1 MNSHGSIHSWRHGPP
16 QPATTEIQQCMERF
30 AEETRR
36 HRAQLRRMDHS
47 ESTMQR
53 SDSGVLPIREDHVLL
68 LPGRSIAHMCGVLGT
83 ELSASM
89 NECMSLLRS
98 MGSRTSSSMPT
109 KTTSRDLPF
118 CKTNAESLQAMSMN
132 MEDLYDLVVKEP
144 WFKSNGSLLSF
155 ETKKSTSVDVTATMM
170 TPTVQAMPLLPTDQ
184 AVQVAVTT
192 TTTAHSTDADMNG
205 SELVLTF
212 DQGVHVAAATTT
224 NVEALG
230 ADGEKDTELVLP
242 SDQGAAVNVGFRE
255 DIPDAELQEPLLV
268 HEPEAFSAASVPA
281 NMDTVVQPEAVA
293 PTMRNDGDVTDQ
305 DVLLGRGGLTN
316 RHPGNRRYLE
326 QKRRLQPMYFRA
338 DKKWQKTEIAR
349 ELVDW
354 VYIENGRFKE
364 KDELTGKWKEVSLQR
379 AREKA
384 SQALR
389 EGSKHFPKNVGV
401 CQIID

>member
-1 MNSHGSIHSWRHGPP
+1 
-16 QPATTEIQQCMERF
+16 MERF
-30 AEETRR
+30 AEETSRQ
-36 HRAQLRRMDHS
+36 RAQLRRMDHS

-53 SDSGVLPIREDHVLL
+53 SDTGVLPIREDPVLL
-68 LPGRSIAHMCGVLGT
+68 LPGRSIAHMCGLLGT

-118 CKTNAESLQAMSMN
+118 SKTESLQAMSMN

-170 TPTVQAMPLLPTDQ
+170 TPTVQAMPMLPTDQ
-184 AVQVAVTT
+184 AEHVAVAT
-192 TTTAHSTDADMNG
+192 TTTAHSARAPGAPMDADMND

-212 DQGVHVAAATTT
+212 DQGAHVAATTTT

-230 ADGEKDTELVLP
+230 ADAETMDTELVLP

-255 DIPDAELQEPLLV
+255 DIPDAELQEPSLV
-268 HEPEAFSAASVPA
+268 HEPEAFSAATVPA
-281 NMDTVVQPEAVA
+281 NMDTVVQPAAVA
-293 PTMRNDGDVTDQ
+293 PTMRNDGDVTDH

-326 QKRRLQPMYFRA
+326 EKRRLQPMYFCA
-338 DKKWQKTEIAR
+338 DNKRQKTEIAR

-364 KDELTGKWKEVSLQR
+364 KDALTGKWKEVSLQR